1 MSLQRAGSR
10 SGGNCAQ
17 SRSSG
22 RQARE
27 QSRGSGGPPSGGA
40 GASWHAVR
48 TSSRQA
54 RRTAGI
60 YCCAAPLNIA
70 IHPGSRPGVGDTPDV
85 LDRVARL
92 LERPLVIRE
101 PFAPLD
107 AIVVL
112 GAPLGP
118 GGALSPVAAERA
130 VAAAALWRAGG
141 GRIVV
146 ATGGVTGG
154 APRAEADAIAE
165 ALGALGVPGVLTER
179 ASRTTRDNA
188 RLTRPL
194 LEAHGVRSLWLV
206 TQPFHGR
213 RGARLFRRAGF
224 DAHVWHI
231 DDSVQYR
238 DRRRAVRWLVREYA
252 AWARLWAG
260 LG

>member
-1 MSLQRAGSR
+1 
-10 SGGNCAQ
+10 
-17 SRSSG
+17 
-22 RQARE
+22 
-27 QSRGSGGPPSGGA
+27 
-40 GASWHAVR
+40 
-48 TSSRQA
+48 
-54 RRTAGI
+54 
-60 YCCAAPLNIA
+60 
-70 IHPGSRPGVGDTPDV
+70 V

-118 GGALSPVAAERA
+118 GGALSPVAAERV
-130 VAAAALWRAGG
+130 VAAAALWHAGG

-165 ALGALGVPGVLTER
+165 ALGALGVPGVLVER

-188 RLTRPL
+188 RLARPL

-231 DDSVQYR
+231 DDSLQYR

-252 AWARLWAG
+252 AWARLWAR